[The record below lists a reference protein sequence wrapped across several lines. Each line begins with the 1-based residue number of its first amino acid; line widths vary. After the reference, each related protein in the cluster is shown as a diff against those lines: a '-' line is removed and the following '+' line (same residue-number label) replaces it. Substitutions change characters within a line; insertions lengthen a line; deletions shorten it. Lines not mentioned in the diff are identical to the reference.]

1 MKYLL
6 SLFLFIPL
14 VFSSRNAAAFTPKI
28 DSVYAD
34 SIYQSYGITDVQAKG
49 TLGKPDKQYATF
61 AIGDLLDLA
70 FKNSHHSDIIPI
82 KANSTLLIWG
92 QIDKSVDSSAGQ
104 VTFNKFDISGS
115 LVTSKRFIL
124 GDGLNV
130 ITVPNEDWVYIEL
143 SLADPIDAGS
153 ITHAKSYLLD
163 AIALIQDTIPPSSVL
178 KQVALAHSIVTYPN
192 PFTQSTTIHFELETQ
207 GDIQLVVIDGLG
219 REVDRIQAGYLEN
232 GVHEIPFAIK
242 TPGFYFVRLFVNGQ
256 PVGNPLKITS
266 R

>member
-115 LVTSKRFIL
+115 LVTSKRFI
-124 GDGLNV
+124 
-130 ITVPNEDWVYIEL
+130 
-143 SLADPIDAGS
+143 
-153 ITHAKSYLLD
+153 THAKSYLLD